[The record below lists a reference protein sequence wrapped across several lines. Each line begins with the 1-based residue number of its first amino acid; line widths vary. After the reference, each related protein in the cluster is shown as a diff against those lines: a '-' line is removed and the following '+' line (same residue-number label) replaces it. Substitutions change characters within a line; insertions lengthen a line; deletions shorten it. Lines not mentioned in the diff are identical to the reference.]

1 MGNLTVLNEAL
12 TKNQL
17 PAIGKIRDM
26 LVDANKATPV
36 EASFIASVYAQMIDK
51 NVLFYQDSVLP
62 IAKRLELSTEK
73 RSYLL
78 CRIWRKRVLY
88 NKNN

>member
-36 EASFIASVYAQMIDK
+36 EASFIASV
-51 NVLFYQDSVLP
+51 
-62 IAKRLELSTEK
+62 
-73 RSYLL
+73 
-78 CRIWRKRVLY
+78 
-88 NKNN
+88 